1 MKKNKKIDY
10 TFLLIL
16 LPLLILFLMIILYF
30 IFFYKKED
38 FTEYNFEQ
46 TKYNL
51 LEIENIYDKYKSK
64 ILWPDIKIKFMQ
76 ENWPNEFNWDFAIK
90 DDIIKE
96 AFKLEPNK
104 CIIDTGAHIGD
115 GAIPI
120 AHALIK
126 NGRSDILV
134 YAIEP
139 SLYKCNFMNFIKE
152 KNNLK
157 NLIVIH
163 CGLSDKNKIYN
174 TTTDSGSN
182 SGAWNWKESFTNKE
196 DVSEAIFDSLDNLVK
211 NNIITNNIGII
222 HLDVEQM
229 ETHVLNGAKNTIN
242 DNKPYLSIEN
252 NNGSQYIALLPKGY
266 KQLYTLNSNEIFKF
280 IK

>member
-1 MKKNKKIDY
+1 M
-10 TFLLIL
+10 IL
-16 LPLLILFLMIILYF
+16 LYFL
-30 IFFYKKED
+30 FFYKKEN
-38 FTEYNFEQ
+38 FTEYNFEE
-46 TKYNL
+46 TKNNL
-51 LEIENIYDKYKSK
+51 LEIENIYDKNKSK

-96 AFKLEPNK
+96 AFRLGPNK

-126 NGRSDILV
+126 NGRSDIVV

-139 SLYKCNFMNFIKE
+139 SLYKCNFMNFIK
-152 KNNLK
+152 KINNLK
-157 NLIVIH
+157 NLIIIH
-163 CGLSDKNKIYN
+163 CGLSNKNIMYN
-174 TTTDSGSN
+174 TTTNSGNN

-196 DVSEAIFDSLDNLVK
+196 VSEAIFDSLDNLVK
-211 NNIITNNIGII
+211 NNIIMNNIGII

-229 ETHVLNGAKNTIN
+229 EIDALNGAKNTIN
-242 DNKPYLSIEN
+242 YNKPYLSIEN
-252 NNGSQYIALLPKGY
+252 NNGSKYIDLLPKGY
-266 KQLYTLNSNEIFKF
+266 KHLYTLNSNEIFKF